1 MTVERLDLIGAVTAY
16 VIFLSGILVFGLRL
30 AGQEQIGGWAG
41 APILVA
47 VIPLAY
53 LLIEGRTVG
62 RSWLYYVQISLMISW
77 IAILF
82 LVDYYPGYAFRDQLG
97 LVIGF
102 VVLYFAAL
110 GGMIG
115 VASLAGRGWM
125 IGAVIL
131 FFVTAILAFW
141 SRWATGI

>member
-1 MTVERLDLIGAVTAY
+1 MTVERLDLIGALAAY
-16 VIFLSGILVFGLRL
+16 VIFLASILVFGLRL
-30 AGQEQIGGWAG
+30 AGQQQIGGPAG
-41 APILVA
+41 VPILVM
-47 VIPLAY
+47 VLPLAY
-53 LLIEGRTVG
+53 LLFKAPSAE
-62 RSWLYYVQISLMISW
+62 RSWLYYVQISLMLLW

-82 LVDYYPGYAFRDQLG
+82 VLDYYPGYDFRDRRP

-125 IGAVIL
+125 IGAVVL
-131 FFVTAILAFW
+131 FFLTLIFAFW

>member
-16 VIFLSGILVFGLRL
+16 VIFLSGILVFSLRL
-30 AGQEQIGGWAG
+30 AGQEQIGGAAG
-41 APILVA
+41 VPALLMVAPLI
-47 VIPLAY
+47 Y
-53 LLIEGRTVG
+53 LLIRAPSVG
-62 RSWLYYVQISLMISW
+62 RPWLYYLQVSLMILW
-77 IAILF
+77 IAVLF
-82 LVDYYPGYAFRDQLG
+82 VVDYYPGYEWRDERA
-97 LVIGF
+97 LVIGL
-102 VVLYFAAL
+102 VVFYFAAL

-131 FFVTAILAFW
+131 FFVTIVLAFW

>member
-1 MTVERLDLIGAVTAY
+1 MTVDRLNGIGAVAAY
-16 VIFLSGILVFGLRL
+16 VIFLSSILVFSLRL
-30 AGQEQIGGWAG
+30 AGSEQIGGAAG
-41 APILVA
+41 APILA
-47 VIPLAY
+47 MVIPFAY
-53 LLIEGRTVG
+53 LLLKGPSVG
-62 RSWLYYVQISLMISW
+62 RSWLYYVQISLTILW

-82 LVDYYPGYAFRDQLG
+82 FADYYPGYEFRESQA

-125 IGAVIL
+125 FGAIVL
-131 FFVTAILAFW
+131 FFITLILAFW
-141 SRWATGI
+141 SRAATGI